1 MYFDDKAVAFYY
13 IDTKTKRKIDV
24 VMKIEDFMLALLQHI
39 PDRQFKMIRH
49 YGTYSRRT
57 KKIYAKHLRRSI
69 NNCKPENLIKN
80 SRIRCPKCGSIMEK
94 VGFTRKKP
102 PPDKNKLDAWE

>member
-1 MYFDDKAVAFYY
+1 MIRQLHFYY

>member
-1 MYFDDKAVAFYY
+1 MQNQLFAPKRSLPDTLQDMCHPAIADSRIMYFDDKAVAFYY

-69 NNCKPENLIKN
+69 NNCKPENLIK
-80 SRIRCPKCGSIMEK
+80 IAE
-94 VGFTRKKP
+94 
-102 PPDKNKLDAWE
+102 

>member
-1 MYFDDKAVAFYY
+1 MQTNSSHQKSLPDTLQDMCHPAIADSRIMYIDDKAVAFYY

-57 KKIYAKHLRRSI
+57 KKIYAKAFT
-69 NNCKPENLIKN
+69 
-80 SRIRCPKCGSIMEK
+80 EK
-94 VGFTRKKP
+94 YKQLQTRKFNQK
-102 PPDKNKLDAWE
+102 